1 MVGAFCLC
9 WLALVFAFGEDLA
22 AGDHAADLVGALVDL
37 GDLLGGVRWAGWILF
52 WLVDGHCLRLLGL
65 LGLLFLLG
73 SHG

>member
-1 MVGAFCLC
+1 MC
-9 WLALVFAFGEDLA
+9 WLALVFALGEDLA

-52 WLVDGHCLRLLGL
+52 LLVDGHCLMLLGL

-73 SHG
+73 SQG